1 MLLRLTCS
9 RSDWTGFAA
18 LLKAVDSPI
27 LAGVV
32 RELVAAAPERGAAEA
47 VALNFTPEQAGK
59 LQQVAAALGLS
70 LPARPVFAEPDPA
83 GWTAATAERA
93 EAVAAAA
100 AIVRAHQRQRAV
112 SSALRRG

>member
-9 RSDWTGFAA
+9 RSDWTGLAA
-18 LLKAVDSPI
+18 LLEAVASPI

-32 RELVAAAPERGAAEA
+32 RELVAAAPERDAAEA

-70 LPARPVFAEPDPA
+70 LPATPVFAEPELA
-83 GWTAATAERA
+83 GWTAAAAERS

-100 AIVRAHQRQRAV
+100 AIVRAHQRHRAV